1 MNRWVNNPKVQINI
15 TLEYD
20 KAMKL
25 IFFTATQVV
34 RNECANAIIIPQHL
48 ILSLKPTIENPAV
61 HLNNALTCKDFSR
74 YIHSLSRNTG
84 QTRSGIQAVSIPY
97 ALSFRL
103 ARNVAFDR
111 QNRGGSSHYFPV
123 HPRHFLA
130 IPSIKAKNDSVS
142 RPLSWLSPCVSDL
155 QCLCHFSYWW
165 AMNGTVG
172 KTPATA
178 HLPCSPPPLP
188 YNSIFTGWD
197 TSQSP
202 ISLSLHTVVPLIT

>member
-20 KAMKL
+20 KALTL
-25 IFFTATQVV
+25 IFFPATLVV
-34 RNECANAIIIPQHL
+34 RNEYANAIIIPQHS

-74 YIHSLSRNTG
+74 YIQSLSRNTG

-97 ALSFRL
+97 PLSFRL

-111 QNRGGSSHYFPV
+111 QNRGDSSHNFSV

-130 IPSIKAKNDSVS
+130 IPSIKASHDLVS
-142 RPLSWLSPCVSDL
+142 RPLSFLSPCLSDL
-155 QCLCHFSYWW
+155 QG
-165 AMNGTVG
+165 M
-172 KTPATA
+172 
-178 HLPCSPPPLP
+178 
-188 YNSIFTGWD
+188 
-197 TSQSP
+197 
-202 ISLSLHTVVPLIT
+202 